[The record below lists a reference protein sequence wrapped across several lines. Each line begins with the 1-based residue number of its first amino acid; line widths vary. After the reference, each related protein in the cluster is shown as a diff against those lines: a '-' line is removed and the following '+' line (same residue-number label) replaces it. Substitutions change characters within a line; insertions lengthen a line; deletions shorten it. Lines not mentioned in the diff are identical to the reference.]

1 MNLIRPHIVFLL
13 LVLAAAKIGTGQ
25 ILAIRPTALTDPHIA
40 PLIISNYPV
49 DSLSLIHKYVKRWNK
64 FEYDKKDVKWV
75 RLTDSSMVEF
85 YQSILFLVCRS
96 SDDGQATHKEH
107 GIEFYFLGA
116 HDNQAKRIFIKD
128 KEEALKVI
136 DDLIGI
142 IAASEFIG
150 HNVVL
155 TELYGLKE
163 RCQLE

>member
-13 LVLAAAKIGTGQ
+13 LVLAAAKIGKGQ
-25 ILAIRPTALTDPHIA
+25 ILSIRPTALTDPHIA

-85 YQSILFLVCRS
+85 YQSVLFLVCLS
-96 SDDGQATHKEH
+96 SDNGPASHKEH
-107 GIEFYFLGA
+107 GIEFYFLGEQ
-116 HDNQAKRIFIKD
+116 DNQAKRIFIKD
-128 KEEALKVI
+128 KKEALKVI

-142 IAASEFIG
+142 ISNSEFIG